1 MYTLVILE
9 TGKQET
15 GRNEVQ
21 GYLWLHIKFEDDM
34 FYMFQNNWKRKY
46 HFILLTKL
54 NWKILR
60 PVWEAICHI
69 HMTGLWH

>member
-34 FYMFQNNWKRKY
+34 FYMFQNN
-46 HFILLTKL
+46 
-54 NWKILR
+54 
-60 PVWEAICHI
+60 
-69 HMTGLWH
+69 